1 LLLHLGG
8 RQFIA
13 DLPRSE
19 SFQMVGSAEENWIQ
33 TTQHKELSNYESV
46 VLCHCKHNRSKM

>member
-1 LLLHLGG
+1 MDDSNNRNGESDAELLLHLGG

-19 SFQMVGSAEENWIQ
+19 SFQMVGSAEEN
-33 TTQHKELSNYESV
+33 
-46 VLCHCKHNRSKM
+46 